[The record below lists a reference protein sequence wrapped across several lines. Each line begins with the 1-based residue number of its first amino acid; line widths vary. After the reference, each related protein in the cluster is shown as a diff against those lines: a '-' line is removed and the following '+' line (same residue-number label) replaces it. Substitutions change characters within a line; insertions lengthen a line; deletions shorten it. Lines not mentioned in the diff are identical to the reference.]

1 MIKSELVLRIAERSP
16 HLGNRNAA
24 KVVNAV
30 FDKIKAALVERNR
43 VEVRGFGMFTSLI
56 ERLQRW
62 ISRYKVALN
71 YAARDRRQPTGEIE
85 WNGKMI
91 GELRRRSSDA

>member
-43 VEVRGFGMFTSLI
+43 ESGHDNR
-56 ERLQRW
+56 
-62 ISRYKVALN
+62 
-71 YAARDRRQPTGEIE
+71 
-85 WNGKMI
+85 
-91 GELRRRSSDA
+91 

>member
-1 MIKSELVLRIAERSP
+1 MVVGGFEARSP
-16 HLGNRNAA
+16 MRR
-24 KVVNAV
+24 
-30 FDKIKAALVERNR
+30 IE
-43 VEVRGFGMFTSLI
+43 SLI
-56 ERLQRW
+56 GQLQRW

-71 YAARDRRQPTGEIE
+71 YSDTRDRRQPTGEIE

>member
-1 MIKSELVLRIAERSP
+1 MRRIE
-16 HLGNRNAA
+16 
-24 KVVNAV
+24 
-30 FDKIKAALVERNR
+30 
-43 VEVRGFGMFTSLI
+43 SLI